1 MAQNILM
8 PALSPTMT
16 EGKLSRWLKAE
27 GDRIAPG
34 EVIAEI
40 ETDKATMEFEAADA
54 GTLGKIVVPAGT
66 EGVLVNALIGI
77 LLEEGD
83 DASALAPAP
92 APTPAPALT
101 AVAAPV
107 AAAVTASAPAPAP
120 VVAQTPVEAHG
131 SRVFA
136 SPLARRVAKAAGI
149 NIASLQGTGPHGRI
163 IKADVEAAKATGGVK
178 AVAAVALAPPTS
190 PTPTSPTSTTSPVA
204 AAKPAAGLQ
213 PMPWQKTTAFPNS
226 GVRKV
231 IARRL
236 SEAKQTVPHF
246 YLTIDLELDALMA
259 LRGQLNAR
267 PNADYKLS
275 VNDFIVKAVGVA
287 LRKVPAANAMWTD
300 EAILRFDTIDVSV
313 AVATDG
319 GLMTPVVKDADS
331 KSLSAISNEVKAL
344 AKKARDGKLKPE
356 EFQGGGFTISNL
368 GMYGIREFSAI
379 INPPQSAILAV
390 GAGEERAVVRKGEIV
405 IRTIASVTLSVD
417 HRSVD
422 GAIGAEF
429 LAAFKP
435 LIEDPLSL
443 LV

>member
-1 MAQNILM
+1 MAQNSLM

-27 GDRIAPG
+27 GDKIAAG

-40 ETDKATMEFEAADA
+40 ETDKATMEFEAADE
-54 GTLGKIVVPAGT
+54 GTLGKIIVPAGT
-66 EGVLVNALIGI
+66 EGVAVNALIGI

-83 DASALAPAP
+83 DALALS
-92 APTPAPALT
+92 
-101 AVAAPV
+101 AVAALAPV
-107 AAAVTASAPAPAP
+107 AAAAPPAPAP
-120 VVAQTPVEAHG
+120 VAAAAPAVVAVSHG
-131 SRVFA
+131 TRVFA
-136 SPLARRVAKAAGI
+136 SPLARRIAKAAGI
-149 NIASLQGTGPHGRI
+149 DIATVSGSGPHGRI
-163 IKADVEAAKATGGVK
+163 VKADVEAVK
-178 AVAAVALAPPTS
+178 ASGGKAPVAAVAAPVVAVAPAS
-190 PTPTSPTSTTSPVA
+190 APVA
-204 AAKPAAGLQ
+204 AKPTAGPQ
-213 PMPWQKTTAFPNS
+213 PMPWQKTTAHPNS

-246 YLTIDLELDALMA
+246 YLTIDLELDALLA
-259 LRGQLNAR
+259 LRAQLNAR
-267 PNADYKLS
+267 PSADYKLS

-287 LRKVPAANAMWTD
+287 LKKVPAANAMWTD
-300 EAILRFDTIDVSV
+300 EAILTFDTIDVSV
-313 AVATDG
+313 AVATEG

-331 KSLSAISNEVKAL
+331 KTLSTISNEIKAL

-356 EFQGGGFTISNL
+356 EFQGGGFTVSNL

-405 IRTIASVTLSVD
+405 IRNMASVTLSVD

-422 GAIGAEF
+422 GAVGAEF

-443 LV
+443 LL